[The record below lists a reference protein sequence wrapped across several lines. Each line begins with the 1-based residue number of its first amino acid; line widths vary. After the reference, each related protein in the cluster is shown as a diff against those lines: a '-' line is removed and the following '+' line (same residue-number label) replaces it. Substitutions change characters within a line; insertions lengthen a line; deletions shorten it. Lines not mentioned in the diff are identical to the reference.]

1 MAKAK
6 KSTKTKERVPQ
17 RYEVEIYKK
26 REPHDKNILAGRFG
40 YWESTQELKLL
51 EYTPNYG
58 ADMEDLIIGDILVG
72 KANISVSNTPKDWI
86 TNLHN
91 ATLGFGYIAT
101 EARMLNE
108 TE

>member
-6 KSTKTKERVPQ
+6 KSIPQ
-17 RYEVEIYKK
+17 RYEVSIYKK
-26 REPHDKNILAGRFG
+26 REPHAKDILAGRFG
-40 YWESTQELKLL
+40 YWESTNEIKLL

-58 ADMEDLIIGDILVG
+58 ADMDNLIMGDILVRKG
-72 KANISVSNTPKDWI
+72 NISLANTPKEWI

-101 EARMLNE
+101 EARILDE